1 MKDERRE
8 VGSSRLRE
16 ERGRLLYLY
25 ALTSRISIAL
35 ATIVHSWWSQHVAA
49 HASLIALSDQD
60 TIGNLTFY
68 NSLIVITLGA
78 FRFTSRR
85 AKRPDSTH
93 WCGPKDFRLT
103 RQ

>member
-1 MKDERRE
+1 M
-8 VGSSRLRE
+8 SA
-16 ERGRLLYLY
+16 GRLGHLVCEKNADGSLSLCSDKENFDRACDDWYC
-25 ALTSRISIAL
+25 
-35 ATIVHSWWSQHVAA
+35 WWSQHVAA